1 MEEDFED
8 LDDDDFNFIEET
20 VPKPPPAK
28 KRRGR
33 PKKQKDILSSDEE
46 YEPVLKH
53 EMLFEEEALMSDE
66 VFDFYDELQM
76 PSDKSEKEQRK
87 SDRETRKN
95 RTKRI
100 QENKGIRSKVDESN
114 IVFKDLTCHICTE
127 NVKGESIS

>member
-8 LDDDDFNFIEET
+8 LDDDDFNFIEES
-20 VPKPPPAK
+20 VPKAPSAK

-33 PKKQKDILSSDEE
+33 PKKQKEILSSDEE

>member
-20 VPKPPPAK
+20 VPKAPPAK

-53 EMLFEEEALMSDE
+53 EMLFEEEALMSEE

-76 PSDKSEKEQRK
+76 PSEKSEKEQRK